1 MSWLTGWEHAKE
13 VSLTGQSGAGTLYQV
28 ELDIGDSAGGD
39 FHLEGNCLN
48 FPQDIEV
55 TTDDGETLL
64 NFSIEDL
71 TADPL
76 KMWVEVSDDLG
87 SNQKIWVYYGKS
99 GATTNSD
106 IDTTFLLGD
115 DFTGDL
121 SKWTI
126 VVETPTIVNNMLEL
140 SASDDEEEILRSDN
154 TYAIGKALRLR
165 QKTSV
170 VAMIAI
176 YGMTNTLPNHD
187 VTDGDGLYLYE
198 YAFAEY
204 YYYTV
209 NNGAFTQTQ
218 DAGYHDTN
226 WHVNEFRWRTGNVD
240 VVEDGSVIDTHTTNI
255 PDASLY
261 VYLRSGYPGW
271 PKAGTAYVDWVAVR
285 KYVSPEPAFASA
297 GAEQNAPTDITI
309 LDYERAT
316 MRGVGRGIGRG
327 IS

>member
-1 MSWLTGWEHAKE
+1 MGLLQGWYYYKII
-13 VSLTGQSGAGTLYQV
+13 SITGQAGAGSLYQI

-39 FHLEGNCLN
+39 FYLEGHCTN
-48 FPQDIEV
+48 FPQDIIV
-55 TTDDGETLL
+55 TDDDGTTLL
-64 NFSIEDL
+64 NFSIEDI

-76 KMWVEVSDDLG
+76 KMWVEVADDLG
-87 SNQKIWVYYGKS
+87 SNQTIRIYYGKS

-106 IDTTFLLGD
+106 IDATFLLGD

-126 VVETPTIVNNMLEL
+126 VVETPTIVNNVLEI

-154 TYAIGKALRLR
+154 TYSIGKALRLR
-165 QKTSV
+165 QKTDV

-176 YGMTNTLPNHD
+176 YGMTDTLPNHN

-198 YAFAEY
+198 YAFGEY

-209 NNGAFTQTQ
+209 NNGASTQTV
-218 DAGYHDTN
+218 DLGYHDTN
-226 WHVNEFRWRTGNVD
+226 WHVDEFRWRTGNVD
-240 VVEDGSVIDTHTTNI
+240 FVEDGLVISNHASNI

-261 VYLRSGYPGW
+261 AYLRAGYPGW
-271 PKAGTAYVDWVAVR
+271 PKPGTSYVDWVVVR

-297 GAEQNAPTDITI
+297 GAEQKGAIVPVFIRHNPALTGG
-309 LDYERAT
+309 
-316 MRGVGRGIGRG
+316 MV
-327 IS
+327 